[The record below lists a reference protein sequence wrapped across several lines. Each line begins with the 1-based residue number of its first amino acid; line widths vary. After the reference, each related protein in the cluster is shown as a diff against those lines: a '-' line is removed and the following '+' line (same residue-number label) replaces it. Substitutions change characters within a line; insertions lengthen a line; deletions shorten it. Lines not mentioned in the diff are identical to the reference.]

1 MKQSTE
7 KRNSEKKNALREL
20 GNFVALAL
28 TKSQFNI

>member
-1 MKQSTE
+1 MLTSGLV
-7 KRNSEKKNALREL
+7 EKKNALREL